1 MIDGGGERVRLRA
14 RDEDGEWKLEVLEV
28 TDFILPGLPRDFVIG
43 GGERPTDVKS
53 KFSLSEAVVEADRRE
68 NVLLLA
74 DRSGEFVMLASS
86 LATSAAD
93 NMGCGVYSDVDRA
106 ELLDTGDPASSQN
119 DDWGLAFNVA
129 QGFNGT
135 RREL

>member
-1 MIDGGGERVRLRA
+1 M
-14 RDEDGEWKLEVLEV
+14 EVPN
-28 TDFILPGLPRDFVIG
+28 FILPSLPRDFVIG
-43 GGERPTDVKS
+43 GGERPIDVTS

-68 NVLLLA
+68 NVLLLV

-93 NMGCGVYSDVDRA
+93 NMGCGVYSDVERA
-106 ELLDTGDPASSQN
+106 GLLDNGDPASSQN
-119 DDWGLAFNVA
+119 DDWGLAFRDA

>member
-1 MIDGGGERVRLRA
+1 M
-14 RDEDGEWKLEVLEV
+14 EV
-28 TDFILPGLPRDFVIG
+28 TDFKLPNLPRDFVIG

-53 KFSLSEAVVEADRRE
+53 KFSLSEAVVEADRWE
-68 NVLLLA
+68 NVLLLLY
-74 DRSGEFVMLASS
+74 RSGEFVMLASS

-93 NMGCGVYSDVDRA
+93 SMGCGMYSDVEGA

-119 DDWGLAFNVA
+119 DDWGLAFTVA